1 MVIALRSKVMSEV
14 IDCRKVSFKYNG
26 VHALK
31 DFSLNVNRGEV
42 VALLGP
48 NGAGKTTS
56 IRVLNGLL
64 MPESGSINIL
74 GLDPRKDGAK
84 IRARTGVLTETP
96 ALYERLTAWQNL
108 SFFGSLSEM
117 SRIEVEKRSNHLLEV
132 FNLQQRSRDRVETFS
147 KGMKQR
153 LALVRALLHDPELLF
168 LDEPTSDLDPEAAK
182 QVQDLILQ
190 ISGHENRTVILCT
203 HRLYEA
209 EKLCD
214 RVAIMKNGSVAAAGT
229 LEELRMQVFP
239 LLKVN
244 FRTAG
249 KTEKELVGILSQM
262 PGANEV
268 QALTNGELSLVV
280 DNEDRIPAMVNA
292 LVYAGAAI
300 KAVEPRH
307 ATLEDIYLRLQHAG
321 EEMKQ

>member
-1 MVIALRSKVMSEV
+1 MPNV
-14 IDCRKVSFKYNG
+14 IDCTKLSFRYNG

-31 DFSLNVNRGEV
+31 DFNLSVSQGEV

-64 MPESGSINIL
+64 TPESGAINVL
-74 GLDPRKDGAK
+74 GFDPRQDGAK

-96 ALYERLTAWQNL
+96 ALYERLTARQNL
-108 SFFGSLSEM
+108 SFFGSLTDM
-117 SRIEVEKRSNHLLEV
+117 SKLEVEKRSKHLLDV
-132 FNLQQRSRDRVETFS
+132 FNLQQRSGDRVETFS

-182 QVQDLILQ
+182 QVQDLILEV
-190 ISGHENRTVILCT
+190 SGHENRTVILCT

-214 RVAIMKNGSVAAAGT
+214 RVAIMKNGRVAAAGT
-229 LEELRMQVFP
+229 VDELRNQVFP
-239 LLKVN
+239 MLQVI
-244 FRTAG
+244 FRTSG
-249 KTEKELVGILSQM
+249 KANDELVGILSQM
-262 PGANEV
+262 PGANEIKV
-268 QALTNGELSLVV
+268 LSEGELSLVV
-280 DNEDRIPAMVNA
+280 DCEDRIPALVTVLVN
-292 LVYAGAAI
+292 AGAAI
-300 KAVEPRH
+300 RAVEPRR

-321 EEMKQ
+321 EEK

>member
-1 MVIALRSKVMSEV
+1 MPNV
-14 IDCRKVSFKYNG
+14 IDCTKVSFKYNG

-31 DFSLNVNRGEV
+31 DFCLNVNQGEV

-64 MPESGSINIL
+64 IPESGNIEVL
-74 GLDPRKDGAK
+74 GYNPRQDGAK

-117 SRIEVEKRSNHLLEV
+117 SRSEVEKRSNQLLDV
-132 FNLQQRSRDRVETFS
+132 FNLQKRPGDRVETFS

-182 QVQDLILQ
+182 QVQDLILEV
-190 ISGHENRTVILCT
+190 SGHENRTVILCT

-214 RVAIMKNGSVAAAGT
+214 RVAIMKNGRVAAAGT
-229 LEELRMQVFP
+229 LDELRAQVFP
-239 LLKVN
+239 MLQVN

-249 KTEKELVGILSQM
+249 KTKDELVGILSQM

-268 QALTNGELSLVV
+268 KAQTDEELSLVV

-292 LVYAGAAI
+292 LVHAGAAI
-300 KAVEPRH
+300 KAVEPRR

-321 EEMKQ
+321 EEM

>member
-1 MVIALRSKVMSEV
+1 MSEI
-14 IDCRKVSFKYNG
+14 IDCRKVSFKYNS

-31 DFSLNVNRGEV
+31 DFTLNVNRGEV

-64 MPESGSINIL
+64 LPESGSINIL
-74 GLDPRKDGAK
+74 GLDPREDGAK

-96 ALYERLTAWQNL
+96 ALYERLTARQNL

-117 SRIEVEKRSNHLLEV
+117 SRFEVEKRSKHLLEV

-182 QVQDLILQ
+182 QVQDLILE

-229 LEELRMQVFP
+229 LEELRKQVFP

-249 KTEKELVGILSQM
+249 KTEKEFVGILSQM

-268 QALTNGELSLVV
+268 QALTDGELSLVV

-292 LVYAGAAI
+292 LVHAGVAI

-307 ATLEDIYLRLQHAG
+307 ATLEDIYLRLQHTG
-321 EEMKQ
+321 EEMKL

>member
-1 MVIALRSKVMSEV
+1 MPNV
-14 IDCRKVSFKYNG
+14 IDCTKLFFRYNG

-31 DFSLNVNRGEV
+31 GFSLNVNQGEV

-64 MPESGSINIL
+64 TPESGTINVL
-74 GLDPRKDGAK
+74 GFDPRQGGAK

-96 ALYERLTAWQNL
+96 ALYERLTARQNL
-108 SFFGSLSEM
+108 AFFGSLSDM
-117 SRIEVEKRSNHLLEV
+117 SKEEVEKRSKHLLEV
-132 FNLQQRSRDRVETFS
+132 FNLQQRSGDRVETFS

-182 QVQDLILQ
+182 QVQDLILEV
-190 ISGHENRTVILCT
+190 SGHENRTVILCT

-209 EKLCD
+209 ERLCD
-214 RVAIMKNGSVAAAGT
+214 RVAIMKNGRVAAAGT
-229 LEELRMQVFP
+229 LDELRAQVFP
-239 LLKVN
+239 MFQLN
-244 FRTAG
+244 FRTSG
-249 KTEKELVGILSQM
+249 KADDELVRIVSQM

-268 QALTNGELSLVV
+268 KTIAEGELSLVV
-280 DNEDRIPAMVNA
+280 DSEDRIPAMVNA
-292 LVYAGAAI
+292 LVNAGVSI
-300 KAVEPRH
+300 RAVEPRR
-307 ATLEDIYLRLQHAG
+307 ATLEDIYLRLQHTS
-321 EEMKQ
+321 EEK

>member
-1 MVIALRSKVMSEV
+1 MPNV
-14 IDCRKVSFKYNG
+14 IDCTKVSFRYNG

-31 DFSLNVNRGEV
+31 EFNLNVNRGEV

-64 MPESGSINIL
+64 TPESGSIQVL
-74 GLDPRKDGAK
+74 GYDPRQDGAK
-84 IRARTGVLTETP
+84 IRAHTGVLTETP

-108 SFFGSLSEM
+108 HFFGSLNDM
-117 SRIEVEKRSNHLLEV
+117 SRSEVEKRSNQLLDV
-132 FNLQQRSRDRVETFS
+132 FNLQQRSSDRVETFS

-182 QVQDLILQ
+182 QVQDLILEV
-190 ISGHENRTVILCT
+190 SGNENRTVILCT

-214 RVAIMKNGSVAAAGT
+214 RVAIMKNGCVAAAGT
-229 LEELRMQVFP
+229 LDELRAQVFP
-239 LLKVN
+239 MFRVN

-249 KTEKELVGILSQM
+249 KTNDELVRILSKI

-268 QALTNGELSLVV
+268 KAQAFGELSLVV
-280 DNEDRIPAMVNA
+280 DNEDRIPAMVSA
-292 LVYAGAAI
+292 LVNAGTAI
-300 KAVEPRH
+300 KAVEPHR
-307 ATLEDIYLRLQHAG
+307 ATLEDIYMRLQHAG
-321 EEMKQ
+321 EEMQL